1 VYIYTRRGHPKRPDL
16 WGSGVFLG
24 CKIYD
29 GGYTEIT
36 RFMYIQLAGD
46 NVYNNGK
53 SRRLLLALFVR
64 LYCYGYNIMVSGGH
78 YKLYNSIAIT
88 YITLSFK
95 LLTAI
100 TV

>member
-1 VYIYTRRGHPKRPDL
+1 MVYIYTRRGHPKRPDL

-53 SRRLLLALFVR
+53 SWRLFVR
-64 LYCYGYNIMVSGGH
+64 LYCYMVIILWCPAVIIN
-78 YKLYNSIAIT
+78 YTTELP
-88 YITLSFK
+88 
-95 LLTAI
+95 LLTLL
-100 TV
+100 